1 MPRGVPGSGAKRA
14 RSKPAVPATKEAV
27 ADHLLS
33 LASSLEDMAGVVK
46 AAANTEAPTSPES
59 AALLAGA
66 KAYRTAAA
74 MVETIAPVPA
84 RRRRRRMARAQVAS
98 NATTEAAPAEAPR
111 GRGRPRR
118 NPA

>member
-1 MPRGVPGSGAKRA
+1 MPRGVPGSGAKRTA

-27 ADHLLS
+27 AEHLLS

-74 MVETIAPVPA
+74 MVETIAPVPV
-84 RRRRRRMARAQVAS
+84 RRRRRMARAQVAS